1 MRSLLSQFQ
10 TPTAPRKSQSVFS
23 GLVAHP
29 VALQSGS
36 PSLLRIGNFLFSPT
50 LSAIDGCHPKQL
62 LHGCQCP
69 FSVHS
74 LKFES
79 VRATNASCCIVN
91 ALVNRWLICSR
102 FSTGAF
108 TVRTE
113 KKRRRADSSWQGAKG
128 LPCKVSSLLLPRA
141 DIGNVQRDLNTRGM
155 VNFHLSVPR
164 SHSPVSGDPR
174 SCIGPHTDLR
184 VGAHCTP
191 GTESCCERSRST
203 CLRTCHRPCIQ
214 RSSV

>member
-50 LSAIDGCHPKQL
+50 LSAIDGCHPKPLRHGVSMPLFSANPELQEGSGDKGKSLDCLKVSDWVAGLFPL
-62 LHGCQCP
+62 LHRSIHREP
-69 FSVHS
+69 
-74 LKFES
+74 K
-79 VRATNASCCIVN
+79 
-91 ALVNRWLICSR
+91 
-102 FSTGAF
+102 ST
-108 TVRTE
+108 
-113 KKRRRADSSWQGAKG
+113 KLRRADSNWQGGQG
-128 LPCKVSSLLLPRA
+128 LPCKVNNLLLPR
-141 DIGNVQRDLNTRGM
+141 GNVQRDLNTKRT
-155 VNFHLSVPR
+155 VNFHLSVPL
-164 SHSPVSGDPR
+164 SHFPVPGDPR
-174 SCIGPHTDLR
+174 SCIGHHTDSL